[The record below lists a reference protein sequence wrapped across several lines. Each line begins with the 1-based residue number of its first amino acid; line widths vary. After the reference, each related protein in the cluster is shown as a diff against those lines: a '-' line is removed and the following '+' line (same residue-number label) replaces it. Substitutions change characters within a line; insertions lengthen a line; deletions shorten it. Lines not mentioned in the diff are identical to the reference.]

1 MTHLVDASR
10 AEASAAF
17 LRGAQIYLQT
27 GSEPLRPPES
37 LAETQTLAEGLWQQ
51 FAEHL
56 PAVVGAVIALAVFV
70 LVGRVLRGVTRH
82 GLERRDPTLAH
93 MLADLVHAASIVFG
107 VLVACWIAF
116 PSIDFSAIFTSLGLT
131 GLILGFALRDL
142 IENFVSGM
150 LILWRRPFR
159 IGDQIR
165 TSSYQGMVEEVNFRS
180 TLLKTADG
188 TQVFIPNGSMFTKP
202 LENISGYGIRRVEIA
217 LGIEQSAAVSDARR
231 IILAELATIEPVLA
245 EPPPIVLFDRVGD
258 FANELQV
265 MVWIQSSRLAIDRQ
279 VRSEITERL
288 YGVLTRNGIR
298 MPYPIQTVRLESPRP
313 NGT

>member
-1 MTHLVDASR
+1 MTHSVD
-10 AEASAAF
+10 
-17 LRGAQIYLQT
+17 GVQIYLQT

-37 LAETQTLAEGLWQQ
+37 VAETQTLVEGLWQQ
-51 FAEHL
+51 FVEHL
-56 PAVVGAVIALAVFV
+56 PALVGALIALAIFI
-70 LVGRVLRGVTRH
+70 LAGHILRGLTRR

-93 MLADLVHAASIVFG
+93 MLADLVHAIMIVFG
-107 VLVACWIAF
+107 VLVACWITF

-131 GLILGFALRDL
+131 GLILGIALRDL

-150 LILWRRPFR
+150 LILWRRPFK

-165 TSSYQGMVEEVNFRS
+165 TSSYQGIVEAVNFRS
-180 TLLKTADG
+180 TILKTADG
-188 TQVFIPNGSMFTKP
+188 TQVYIPNGSMFTKP
-202 LENISGYGIRRVEIA
+202 LENVSGYGVRRLEIA

-231 IILAELATIEPVLA
+231 IILAELTTIDPVLA

-288 YGVLTRNGIR
+288 YGALTRNGIR
-298 MPYPIQTVRLESPRP
+298 MPYPIQTVRLESPRSD
-313 NGT
+313 GAKRVG

>member
-1 MTHLVDASR
+1 MTYSVDPGR
-10 AEASAAF
+10 AEAPVAF
-17 LRGAQIYLQT
+17 LRAAQLHLRT
-27 GSEPLRPPES
+27 ASEPLRPPES
-37 LAETQTLAEGLWQQ
+37 IAETQTLAEGLWQE
-51 FAEHL
+51 FVEHL
-56 PAVVGAVIALAVFV
+56 PGLVGALIALAVFT
-70 LVGRVLRGVTRH
+70 LLGRVFRGVTRRA
-82 GLERRDPTLAH
+82 LERRDPTLAH
-93 MLADLVHAASIVFG
+93 MLAELVHAALIVFG

-116 PSIDFSAIFTSLGLT
+116 PSIDFRAIFTSLGLT

-142 IENFVSGM
+142 IENFASGM

-180 TLLKTADG
+180 TVLKTADG

-202 LENISGYGIRRVEIA
+202 LENISGYGIRRLEIA

-231 IILAELATIEPVLA
+231 VILAELATIDPVLA
-245 EPPPIVLFDRVGD
+245 EPPPVVLFDRVGD

-265 MVWIQSSRLAIDRQ
+265 MVWIQSARLAIDRQ

-288 YGVLTRNGIR
+288 YGALSRNGIG
-298 MPYPIQTVRLESPRP
+298 MPYPIQTVRLEGPRS

>member
-1 MTHLVDASR
+1 MPPIETFQV
-10 AEASAAF
+10 
-17 LRGAQIYLQT
+17 

-37 LAETQTLAEGLWQQ
+37 VAETQTLVEQLWQH
-51 FAEHL
+51 FAEHF
-56 PAVVGAVIALAVFV
+56 PALVGALLALAVFI
-70 LVGRVLRGVTRH
+70 LVGRVLRGVTRRS
-82 GLERRDPTLAH
+82 LERRDPTLAH
-93 MLADLVHAASIVFG
+93 MLADLVHAALLVFG
-107 VLVACWIAF
+107 VVIACWIAF
-116 PSIDFSAIFTSLGLT
+116 PSIDFGTIFTSLGLT
-131 GLILGFALRDL
+131 SLILGFALRDL

-150 LILWRRPFR
+150 LILWRRPFK

-180 TLLKTADG
+180 TVLKTADG
-188 TQVFIPNGSMFTKP
+188 TQVYIPNGSMFTKP
-202 LENISGYGIRRVEIA
+202 LENISGYGIRRLEIA

-231 IILAELATIEPVLA
+231 VILAELATIDPVLA

-288 YGVLTRNGIR
+288 HGVLTRNGIGI
-298 MPYPIQTVRLESPRP
+298 PYPIQTVRLESPRS
-313 NGT
+313 NGA